1 MEPLPKSHTSLCC
14 DLMPGFLW
22 VTNTVSSCLNR
33 EQAIQVQE
41 AEINNQAEGRIIIE
55 AVQILDFYVED
66 FVQ

>member
-1 MEPLPKSHTSLCC
+1 
-14 DLMPGFLW
+14 MPGFLW